1 MASSAMQAFG
11 NNSNTFGN
19 NEQVSANSQQQNPR
33 EAAMELMR
41 KQGIEIPQ
49 GMEND
54 PQALLQ
60 HVLQSG
66 KIPQNRLNMAQ
77 QVMQRLLGRR

>member
-1 MASSAMQAFG
+1 MSMFQRLGNQA
-11 NNSNTFGN
+11 
-19 NEQVSANSQQQNPR
+19 QQAQDQRQQQNPR

-41 KQGIEIPQ
+41 KQGIDVPQ

-54 PQALLQ
+54 PNALLQ

-66 KIPQNRLNMAQ
+66 KVPQGRLNMAQ
-77 QVMQRLLGRR
+77 QMMQRMFGGRR